1 MGWIELIGLMTK
13 AVVIAVIGAGAFW
26 LATYAL
32 QWLQL

>member
-1 MGWIELIGLMTK
+1 MSWSELVGLLAK

-32 QWLQL
+32 GRF